1 MSIKVNDKIKF
12 KQKTYSVPELAEKI
26 GLDLTDMSVVLATLN
41 ILERQGKI
49 SIVDNST
56 PEETM
61 VEDAIKQSV
70 FQDTIVGKIRAEEE
84 NEQLLRRKKK
94 LDEVDHVSI
103 SLTFYQT
110 LQAQK
115 FNNWLNM
122 NGINTTKL
130 NQDLETGEIELIV
143 KDITPAEYTVISNK
157 YTAENVI
164 NKTVDVADKTIKKTT
179 DSVNYMASE
188 VVAPVAKIAG
198 KGAMNLAK
206 GLFHTGV
213 KVGASLLNSGIQ
225 AVEETKI
232 AMATDP
238 ELLKASD
245 QLLNAKNAIARRV
258 TKQKNKMGGSG
269 IKIL

>member
-1 MSIKVNDKIKF
+1 MSIKINDKIKF
-12 KQKTYSVPELAEKI
+12 NQKTYSVPELAEKI
-26 GLDLTDMSVVLATLN
+26 GLDLTDMTIVIATLN

-49 SIVDNST
+49 SVIDNTT

-61 VEDAIKQSV
+61 VENALKQSL
-70 FQDTIVGKIRAEEE
+70 FQDTIVGNLKAEEE
-84 NEQLLRRKKK
+84 NEQILRRQKK

-103 SLTFYQT
+103 ALTFYQT

-115 FNNWLNM
+115 FNNWVNM

-130 NQDLETGEIELIV
+130 SQNLDTGEIELIIN
-143 KDITPAEYTVISNK
+143 DITPAEYTVISNK
-157 YTAENVI
+157 YTAENAI
-164 NKTVDVADKTIKKTT
+164 NKTVNMADKTVKKTT
-179 DSVNYMASE
+179 DGVNYMASE

-206 GLFHTGV
+206 GLFHTGI
-213 KVGASLLNSGIQ
+213 KVGASLINSGVQ
-225 AVEETKI
+225 AVEETKV
-232 AMATDP
+232 ALATDP

-245 QLLNAKNAIARRV
+245 QLLNAKNAIARGV
-258 TKQKNKMGGSG
+258 VKQKNKMGGSG